1 MDLKILM
8 YKTTTKMAMM
18 MIGIATSWNQIASV
32 FEGCFEGL
40 SKDLVKQAA
49 SK

>member
-8 YKTTTKMAMM
+8 HETTM
-18 MIGIATSWNQIASV
+18 MIGIATSWNQTASV

-40 SKDLVKQAA
+40 SGDLTEQAA